1 LRERN
6 YRLLF
11 GATTV
16 TAVGDAVGAIALAFA
31 VLELGSA
38 TDLGI
43 ALAVRQGAQAV
54 VLLAGGVLADRL
66 PRQLVLTGASLVQ
79 ALGQAGTAAF
89 VLGGAAELWPILV
102 CQSVYGVGAAVIV
115 PAEVGLV
122 PQTVSAE
129 RLQQANAL
137 QGLSRNAT
145 RIVGPA
151 VGGALVVAASPGV
164 ALAADAIS
172 FALCAVLLSRIRVPA
187 PPRTRVGF
195 VRELRE
201 GWEELTAQT
210 WIWAAVGLFGLSNM
224 FYVGCWTVLG
234 PAVAEAELG
243 GAGPWASILAAGG
256 VGAVAGGT
264 IALRY
269 RPGRPLV
276 ACVLAPLPMVLP
288 LVGLALVLPVPV
300 IAVLTLLSSMGLALH
315 LTLWLTVFQ
324 QRVPEHAQS
333 RVSAYDTLG
342 SFVLV
347 PVGMAFAG
355 PLAGAIGVAASMW
368 LAVGVFLGAAAV
380 ILAIPSVR
388 AIRSPEQTMASVER
402 AAA

>member
-1 LRERN
+1 
-6 YRLLF
+6 
-11 GATTV
+11 
-16 TAVGDAVGAIALAFA
+16 
-31 VLELGSA
+31 
-38 TDLGI
+38 
-43 ALAVRQGAQAV
+43 
-54 VLLAGGVLADRL
+54 
-66 PRQLVLTGASLVQ
+66 
-79 ALGQAGTAAF
+79 
-89 VLGGAAELWPILV
+89 
-102 CQSVYGVGAAVIV
+102 
-115 PAEVGLV
+115 
-122 PQTVSAE
+122 
-129 RLQQANAL
+129 
-137 QGLSRNAT
+137 
-145 RIVGPA
+145 
-151 VGGALVVAASPGV
+151 
-164 ALAADAIS
+164 
-172 FALCAVLLSRIRVPA
+172 
-187 PPRTRVGF
+187 
-195 VRELRE
+195 
-201 GWEELTAQT
+201 
-210 WIWAAVGLFGLSNM
+210 M

-288 LVGLALVLPVPV
+288 LVGLALTLPVPV

-355 PLAGAIGVAASMW
+355 PLAGVIGVAASMW